1 MIEQERDVASGPG
14 NRWNEG
20 SASAESKEKAA
31 RDSII
36 YVHENRHQS
45 LTRFEQMD
53 QIVQSTHTIARP
65 QDSVH
70 RKAPEA
76 IAGMDDQSKA
86 WLDVGMPTANDRS
99 RKRIAILLFLA
110 LDFLFMLTSGGRVRT
125 LDEVSVDFQSESLVT
140 RGSTAVPQAVAA
152 NFFYGKIDRYGQ
164 PRAPYGDGQAILMAP
179 WHVAARMLR
188 AVLPGIPAESKDL
201 FIDVVVTS
209 SSATFSALAA
219 ALAFCI
225 FCGLGID
232 IRTAVLAALM
242 LALGTSVFA
251 YSAWFF
257 SEPLAAA
264 LLLGAALTLFA
275 SGEQGSTALAAVAG
289 VLLGMTVWVRPA
301 HIIAVPMFFLAL
313 LLRDRKKSIVPAL
326 TLGAIVALFGGAY
339 LLRNQ
344 IYFGNPMDF
353 GYPVVAEGDKHLN
366 SFETPLATGL
376 YGFLLSPGKS
386 IFLFAP
392 LLLLAIPG
400 VFKLAKRNIGLAIV
414 AGGTP
419 LIYLLFFARY
429 TQWEGGYCV
438 GPRYLVP
445 AIALLCLG
453 LGPVLAEATPSI
465 CKLAVVLFVAGA
477 LVQIVSIGTSF
488 MEDQS
493 TGKYYDEGWNYR
505 MDYSSIKGQTGLL
518 LHYLGSSKPARMN
531 FGHDRWFV
539 FLAKGG
545 VSRGV
550 LAAGIIFQVG
560 GLVFFGWQLRN
571 ALAAL
576 GDSGPPRVGHLS
588 ADVLGDAK
596 IGEPVRQLSQG

>member
-1 MIEQERDVASGPG
+1 MI
-14 NRWNEG
+14 
-20 SASAESKEKAA
+20 AA
-31 RDSII
+31 RD
-36 YVHENRHQS
+36 
-45 LTRFEQMD
+45 
-53 QIVQSTHTIARP
+53 P
-65 QDSVH
+65 
-70 RKAPEA
+70 
-76 IAGMDDQSKA
+76 
-86 WLDVGMPTANDRS
+86 S
-99 RKRIAILLFLA
+99 RRRIAILLFLS

-152 NFFYGKIDRYGQ
+152 NFFYGKFDRNGQ
-164 PRAPYGDGQAILMAP
+164 PRAPYGDGQAILVAP

-188 AVLPGIPAESKDL
+188 AVVPGIPSKSKDL
-201 FIDVVVTS
+201 FIDVIVTS

-219 ALAFCI
+219 TLAFWI

-232 IRTAVLAALM
+232 IKTATLGALM
-242 LALGTSVFA
+242 LALGTPLFA

-257 SEPLAAA
+257 SEPLGAA
-264 LLLGAALTLFA
+264 LLLGAALTLFTGV
-275 SGEQGSTALAAVAG
+275 GEQRSVALAALAG
-289 VLLGMTVWVRPA
+289 VLLGVTVWVRPA
-301 HIIAVPMFFLAL
+301 HIIAVPMFFLAV
-313 LLRDRKKSIVPAL
+313 LLRDREKSIRPAT
-326 TLGAIVALFGGAY
+326 TLAVVAGLFGGAY

-353 GYPVVAEGDKHLN
+353 GYPPVAEGGKHLN

-376 YGFLLSPGKS
+376 YGFLFSPGKS

-392 LLLLAIPG
+392 LLVLAIPG
-400 VFKLAKRNIGLAIV
+400 IFKLAKRNIGLAIV

-453 LGPVLAEATPSI
+453 LVPVLADATPPI
-465 CKLAVVLFVAGA
+465 RRLALVLFAAGMF
-477 LVQIVSIGTSF
+477 VQVVSIGTSF
-488 MEDQS
+488 MEDQT
-493 TGKYYDEGWNYR
+493 TGKYYDAQWNYR
-505 MDYSSIKGQTGLL
+505 MDYSSIKGQTALL
-518 LHYLGSSKPARMN
+518 LHYLSSSKPAQMN

-550 LAAGIIFQVG
+550 LAAGIAFQLG
-560 GLVFFGWQLRN
+560 GLIFFGWRLRK
-571 ALAAL
+571 ALVES
-576 GDSGPPRVGHLS
+576 GDSGSVHAS
-588 ADVLGDAK
+588 GDTRR
-596 IGEPVRQLSQG
+596 GESRRAS